1 MSMLMSMSTARTMD
15 ITIMR
20 NMMSIM
26 TIMTMVIITTIIM
39 TIVM

>member
-1 MSMLMSMSTARTMD
+1 MSILMSMSTARVMD

-20 NMMSIM
+20 NMRSIM
-26 TIMTMVIITTIIM
+26 PMVIIIIM

>member
-1 MSMLMSMSTARTMD
+1 MLMSMSTARTMD